1 MSSRVA
7 TNTAYRNSVYYMQRR
22 NVEVEKASEQYNTGK
37 KFQTAAGSPAN
48 FAATMRLEN
57 DIAMYEQYTTN
68 SGYAYDSLSLEE
80 TALGTINTVLDRA
93 NVLMQ
98 SGVNGRNSG
107 SDLTAI
113 SQELKEI
120 QKQLKD
126 LINTKTAT
134 GESIFSGSLSDQ
146 DAYVFENGKYVCKA
160 DNGQRSVQAS
170 ASAQIAVSDSS
181 KDFFEMVAT
190 ARTAESDSLSISYA
204 DYQTFESFYN
214 KNYRHNEDPATEEVM
229 NTYTVK
235 KNGDHYELYK
245 KDKPEDILAVSAPN
259 STEINFNGLKLNAEG
274 VRVDET
280 ADFHLA
286 PPENDNILNT
296 LDKVIKTIEYYNN
309 GTAPDGSTVTI
320 SDVNK
325 VLAETQISA
334 KNTQVSVNGVMTKIG
349 ARQNTLDN
357 IINANTDISAVKQE
371 AKATISEVDLYEAS
385 TNVTKTQTYLQMAMT
400 SFKYVTGTTL
410 FDYIR

>member
-37 KFQTAAGSPAN
+37 KFQTAADSPAN

-146 DAYVFENGKYVCKA
+146 DAYVFENGKYV
-160 DNGQRSVQAS
+160 
-170 ASAQIAVSDSS
+170 
-181 KDFFEMVAT
+181 F
-190 ARTAESDSLSISYA
+190 
-204 DYQTFESFYN
+204 
-214 KNYRHNEDPATEEVM
+214 
-229 NTYTVK
+229 
-235 KNGDHYELYK
+235 
-245 KDKPEDILAVSAPN
+245 
-259 STEINFNGLKLNAEG
+259 
-274 VRVDET
+274 
-280 ADFHLA
+280 
-286 PPENDNILNT
+286 
-296 LDKVIKTIEYYNN
+296 
-309 GTAPDGSTVTI
+309 
-320 SDVNK
+320 
-325 VLAETQISA
+325 
-334 KNTQVSVNGVMTKIG
+334 
-349 ARQNTLDN
+349 
-357 IINANTDISAVKQE
+357 
-371 AKATISEVDLYEAS
+371 
-385 TNVTKTQTYLQMAMT
+385 
-400 SFKYVTGTTL
+400 
-410 FDYIR
+410 